1 MLPILTELYA
11 CASGGQA
18 LGYGITR
25 ARLLLERK
33 ECWRLR
39 PVRGLGEM
47 AAQGSP
53 GIRRGVRQAVQ
64 LVLRC
69 GMLLVLGQGGHHLE
83 MAKSGICISSHGW
96 ATVGCVPLV
105 TSSQGEH
112 APILPPATALRCVQ
126 VFWGPFIL
134 VASLDD

>member
-39 PVRGLGEM
+39 LSHRKESREAPQNTAELRG
-47 AAQGSP
+47 A
-53 GIRRGVRQAVQ
+53 
-64 LVLRC
+64 
-69 GMLLVLGQGGHHLE
+69 GHWRVFYF
-83 MAKSGICISSHGW
+83 SDPRPSSFVW
-96 ATVGCVPLV
+96 V
-105 TSSQGEH
+105 TSLLLAGRQGTFSEM
-112 APILPPATALRCVQ
+112 P
-126 VFWGPFIL
+126 
-134 VASLDD
+134 